1 MDNTLEGMSFEE
13 KLKDASKK
21 FNSWYK
27 AYMEVCNASDGI
39 KKSVNDLKEAF
50 SEHFEKENEQ

>member
-1 MDNTLEGMSFEE
+1 MDDSLIGMSFEE
-13 KLKDASKK
+13 KLKDASEK

-27 AYMEVCNASDGI
+27 MYMEVCNVSSGI

-50 SEHFEKENEQ
+50 REHFENEDK